1 MGEIRINLTNFLS
14 VGLMAFVFLFIV
26 RKAAPMVP
34 VSFGSDE

>member
-26 RKAAPMVP
+26 RKALPP
-34 VSFGSDE
+34 VSGYSGSGE